1 MQKITN
7 WVDWILS
14 KRVSDVITMFIASV
28 KISARD
34 GNISP
39 SSFYG
44 QLPVLSLIY
53 PVREFSCKE
62 METLGQSKILSF
74 YFMFS
79 MSQKN

>member
-7 WVDWILS
+7 WIDWILS

-28 KISARD
+28 KISARE

-44 QLPVLSLIY
+44 QLPDY
-53 PVREFSCKE
+53 
-62 METLGQSKILSF
+62 
-74 YFMFS
+74 
-79 MSQKN
+79 